1 MIYNKLIK
9 TINNQRQNEM
19 KTVTRYQIMNFT
31 GTDFSR
37 AMSSKLRERSQA
49 LKLVKRLKKL
59 GHKNAFISAIK
70 INV

>member
-1 MIYNKLIK
+1 
-9 TINNQRQNEM
+9 M
-19 KTVTRYQIMNFT
+19 KTVTRYEIREFT

-37 AMSSKLRERSQA
+37 SMGGKLRERSQA